1 MQTYAW
7 ETQDGQKWLAKA
19 LDPAGMQSVDVKG
32 LPDQEAHNVVVLNY
46 QSQYT
51 VDPPQMFGVDGN
63 DASTYDAELFFYQDP
78 VVFGVSAAYPTGTK
92 DPMHDSK
99 SITCHFGSTDT
110 GATVSPSIS
119 FNSTGTLFPRT
130 CRRFVNSQLSG
141 ATTVSAAYNVLKG
154 MAQRHRVIYG
164 AAQLIP
170 TCSFQDNSG
179 SISVSQAP
187 FVGDDLN
194 HAVLGGRVTNDASD
208 PTSAN
213 TWKGYTTLNNNIC
226 MYLSNDFPDT
236 EDNIR
241 NPASLLT
248 RFYEG
253 AYIPYKLKNPFQ
265 EDFIN
270 TSDSQAT
277 LAPFWVIGAAYR
289 QYGLTEYTNMDW
301 DLSSRSFVAPID
313 PNTGSRMIVQAD
325 RLKLKLMSRTGAI
338 KEIILVNG
346 SASSVTSDK
355 VVSGLDLSN
364 FAATNQDSI
373 TSNFSALSSAG
384 NSTESRE
391 LLSDMSSYDRWV
403 LSSDPMMFIYRTGS
417 EDGPRARLPRSNIA
431 AALCKTMNM
440 KGNIT
445 LLVRLGVEIVV
456 TGSSTYSPFNHRSPS
471 YDESAIKSYL
481 RVIHSMSD
489 AFYGNSATDYFHSAY
504 YNHIIGLLYSPDETV
519 DFANR
524 GSYWR
529 GVVSATR

>member
-78 VVFGVSAAYPTGTK
+78 IVFGVSAAYPTGTK

-99 SITCHFGSTDT
+99 TITCHFGSTSS
-110 GATVSPSIS
+110 GATASPSIS

-141 ATTVSAAYNVLKG
+141 ATTVSAAYDVLKG

-187 FVGDDLN
+187 FIGDDLN
-194 HAVLGGRVTNDASD
+194 HAVLGGRVTNAASAVA
-208 PTSAN
+208 PAQ
-213 TWKGYTTLNNNIC
+213 WKTISTVNNNLC

-270 TSDSQAT
+270 TADSQAT

-289 QYGLTEYTNMDW
+289 AVSQTEYINMDW

-313 PNTGSRMIVQAD
+313 PSTGARTIVNAD

-338 KEIILVNG
+338 KEIIIVYSG
-346 SASSVTSDK
+346 TTDGTADK
-355 VVSGLDLSN
+355 IVSNLDLSKLT
-364 FAATNQDSI
+364 ATNQDSLLQ
-373 TSNFSALSSAG
+373 SFSALSSAG
-384 NSTESRE
+384 SSSDSRE
-391 LLSDMSSYDRWV
+391 LLSDMSSYDCWN
-403 LSSDPMMFIYRTGS
+403 LSADAAIYVYRTGE